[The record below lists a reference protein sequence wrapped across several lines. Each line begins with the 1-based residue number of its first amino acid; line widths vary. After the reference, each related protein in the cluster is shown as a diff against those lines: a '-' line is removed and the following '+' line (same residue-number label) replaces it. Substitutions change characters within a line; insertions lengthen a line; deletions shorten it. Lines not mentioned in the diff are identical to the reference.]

1 MKKYFLPLL
10 AAVIL
15 TAGCVHHTPLS
26 TEHTIAIDY
35 DLLGLWEAVPGEAKG
50 DPTED
55 MMLILPWSETEYVAQ
70 FPMGEKGDLYRAY
83 PVEIEGRLLIQAQ
96 SLGSSWGDLHE
107 GDQVVYPILEYRIVE
122 GILMISTLNTKVV
135 DEHLESSEALSEA
148 ILANLNR
155 NDLFGPPAHFRRS
168 GQ

>member
-1 MKKYFLPLL
+1 MKKYFLPL
-10 AAVIL
+10 AAAIIL

-70 FPMGEKGDLYRAY
+70 FPRGEKGDFYRAY
-83 PVEIEGRLLIQAQ
+83 PVEIGGRLLIQAQ

-107 GDQVVYPILEYRIVE
+107 GDRVVYPILEYRIVE
-122 GILMISTLNTKVV
+122 GILMISTLNIKVV
-135 DEHLESSEALSEA
+135 DEHLGSSEALSEA

-155 NDLFGPPAHFRRS
+155 NDLFEAPAHFRRS